1 MCAWRVKTP
10 KIMHNPVRR
19 ISARIR
25 LLHQSGAAFSMSHE
39 KHHEGN
45 DMMEETQF
53 ESQWC
58 HIQDQRAAKQ
68 EKVNGY
74 FDQEAAKLFE
84 RCGWTQQRI
93 ADKVGK
99 SQPRVRQLL
108 TYGRFLAF
116 STTGTNLTI
125 PANLTERAFR
135 SYWEAVP
142 KQAKEAKRFAAVVTL
157 MESDEVV
164 SSKPKTRKAA
174 VLAACSDGKF
184 HTVERI
190 AEMANCEVDEA
201 LQTIKYMKRKPSS
214 VHIEDNNSKHKPK
227 YKIQPGSG
235 KKIDLAVV
243 LDKLEPHLVEME
255 RQGKATS
262 AAEYAPSV
270 ILSAVAK
277 LRKVLEECSE

>member
-1 MCAWRVKTP
+1 MV
-10 KIMHNPVRR
+10 
-19 ISARIR
+19 S
-25 LLHQSGAAFSMSHE
+25 
-39 KHHEGN
+39 
-45 DMMEETQF
+45 
-53 ESQWC
+53 
-58 HIQDQRAAKQ
+58 
-68 EKVNGY
+68 Y
-74 FDQEAAKLFE
+74 
-84 RCGWTQQRI
+84 
-93 ADKVGK
+93 
-99 SQPRVRQLL
+99 LL
-108 TYGRFLAF
+108 TFGRFLGF
-116 STTGTNLTI
+116 STDGSNLTI
-125 PANLTERAFR
+125 PVNLPERAFR

-142 KQAKEAKRFAAVVTL
+142 KQAKEAKRFAAVAEL

-164 SSKPKTRKAA
+164 SSAPKTRKAA

-201 LQTIKYMKRKPSS
+201 LQTIQYMKRKASS
-214 VHIEDNNSKHKPK
+214 VHVEDNKSKHKPK
-227 YKIQPGSG
+227 YKIRPGSG